1 MTATENIVN
10 VYFSAMHRFCWYCWA
25 FLRYGSTVR
34 IQWTKI
40 TIFNRYERKYLANGI
55 LTWPWLLLTINR
67 KLHIVDLL
75 YPDGPSSYTHC
86 CRALTFPSTI
96 GYLVYYRLT
105 EELSRGSFVCLP
117 DYKWINLYVH
127 EVNLLIWW
135 LCN

>member
-75 YPDGPSSYTHC
+75 YPDGFVIHALLS
-86 CRALTFPSTI
+86 RA
-96 GYLVYYRLT
+96 YLSVNYRLSCI
-105 EELSRGSFVCLP
+105 L
-117 DYKWINLYVH
+117 
-127 EVNLLIWW
+127 
-135 LCN
+135 